1 VVAGGLWNTIV
12 DPHQLEN
19 VILNLAINARD
30 AMPGGGKLTL
40 ELSNATLDDEYVS
53 SIPDVAAG
61 QYVMLAVTD
70 TGTGMSQDVMAR
82 AFDPFFSTKPE
93 GRGTGLGLSM
103 AYGFVKQSGGHI
115 RLYSEIGEGT
125 TVRIYLPRSAG
136 AAVETRTATP
146 GSLKHGNETILVV
159 EDDLRVQSTV
169 VELLSG
175 LGYAVLKANDAEQAL
190 AVVASG
196 VHIDLL
202 FTDVVMPGPLRSPE
216 MARRAVE
223 MLPGLKVLFT
233 SGYTQNAIV
242 HGGRLDP
249 GVELLSKPYSRQQL
263 ADKVRQVLGTSDVE
277 ASEASAGGTCARDGL
292 GPTGEEDGLRILVVE
307 DDAAS
312 LDATCE
318 LLTLIGMRPH
328 RAASA
333 AQALN
338 ALDGNDFDI
347 LFTDVVMPDMSG
359 TELARRA
366 FATRPELRIIFA
378 SGNAVPDD
386 ESFGYEWA
394 ALRKPFTLDQLRMAL
409 QPVSRPAGEPS
420 RR

>member
-1 VVAGGLWNTIV
+1 
-12 DPHQLEN
+12 
-19 VILNLAINARD
+19 LNLAINARD
-30 AMPGGGKLTL
+30 AMADGGKLTL

-53 SIPDVAAG
+53 SVPDVSAG

-70 TGTGMSQDVMAR
+70 TGAGMSAEVMER

-93 GRGTGLGLSM
+93 GQGTGLGLSM

-125 TVRIYLPRSAG
+125 TVRIYLPRSTGVAIDTRPATAG
-136 AAVETRTATP
+136 
-146 GSLKHGNETILVV
+146 GLKHSSETILVV
-159 EDDLRVQSTV
+159 EDDLKVQSTV

-190 AVVASG
+190 TVVASG

-202 FTDVVMPGPLRSPE
+202 FTDVVMPGVLRSPE
-216 MARRAVE
+216 MARRAVQ

-263 ADKVRQVLGTSDVE
+263 ASKVRQVLGNSDAE
-277 ASEASAGGTCARDGL
+277 AGETRPGGARPGEAHVSPGDGN
-292 GPTGEEDGLRILVVE
+292 GLRILVV
-307 DDAAS
+307 DDDVAS

-318 LLTLIGMRPH
+318 LLMLIGMRPQ

-338 ALDGNDFDI
+338 TLDGNDFDV
-347 LFTDVVMPDMSG
+347 LFTDVIMPDMSG

-366 FATRPELRIIFA
+366 FAIRPELRIIFA
-378 SGNAVPDD
+378 SGNAVPGD
-386 ESFGYEWA
+386 ERFGFEWS
-394 ALRKPFTLDQLRMAL
+394 ALRKPFTLDQLRVAL
-409 QPVSRPAGEPS
+409 QPA
-420 RR
+420 